1 MPTMTNG
8 TKTPLPTAPA
18 RDRYIAPEPSSDE
31 GMGWILFAGVMF
43 MLLGTLNVIW
53 GIAAVAES
61 SFFVANASY
70 LIITDLATWG
80 WIAIGFGALELLA
93 AFSIWAGGGFGRWF
107 GILVAGFGVV
117 SALLTMPAYPLW
129 SLTAIALGILVVYGL
144 AVHGGK
150 PTTIA

>member
-8 TKTPLPTAPA
+8 TQTPIPTTPMRA
-18 RDRYIAPEPSSDE
+18 YTAPEPSAE
-31 GMGWILFAGVMF
+31 KGMGWILFAGIMF
-43 MLLGTLNVIW
+43 VLLGTLNIIW
-53 GIAAVAES
+53 GIAAIGSS

-80 WIAIGFGALELLA
+80 WIAVGFGALELLA
-93 AFSIWAGGGFGRWF
+93 AFSIWAGGRFGRWF
-107 GILVAGFGVV
+107 GILVAGVGIV

-150 PTTIA
+150 APAM